1 MSAIGDS
8 RYSHM
13 GEIVWANQVITG
25 RPSPRQARNTI
36 LLLAASVA
44 LMMTG
49 FGIIMPV
56 FPRRLAELGAGVQA
70 LGLMTMAFALAQLI
84 ASPIMGSLADRYGR
98 RPLILLALF
107 SFGLVNIGYLVAP
120 TVAIFIAIRAL
131 GGVLTAGLFPAAM
144 GMVGDLTAEEERGKW
159 IGIVMAGYGAGFV
172 LGPVIGGAL
181 YDLWGFAMPFI
192 VSAFLAAA
200 AFLAA
205 LVLAP
210 ETRPKAV
217 RRRTG
222 LRQRRDSAIRPE
234 GGLMTTMPR
243 PLTIFGMLLFL
254 DFMTAFPFAFIE
266 PPMVFHMYDELKW
279 STMQFGVV
287 VGAYGLTM
295 MLGQLFLGRTSD
307 RYGRKLIILIGLG
320 LTALLYA
327 GIAFTESFGL
337 ILLSAA
343 LAGLGAA
350 LMAPALS
357 AFYLD
362 ITAERYRARVLGVKG
377 SALSL
382 GGVLGPLAVV
392 VASHFMSAEAIFITA
407 LVSIVVTTILA
418 AVVLRNPQQL
428 NVEPPSDAWEVANK
442 RALAAEASLQGIV
455 LNATARRSRRATR

>member
-1 MSAIGDS
+1 MSAPRDS

-13 GEIVWANQVITG
+13 GEIVLANQVITD
-25 RPSPRQARNTI
+25 RPSPQQARNTI

-70 LGLMTMAFALAQLI
+70 LGLMTMAFALAQFV
-84 ASPIMGSLADRYGR
+84 ASPIMGSMADRYGR

-107 SFGLVNIGYLVAP
+107 SFGLVNIGYLLAP
-120 TVAIFIAIRAL
+120 TVAAFIAIRAL
-131 GGVLTAGLFPAAM
+131 GGVLTAGLFPASM
-144 GMVGDLTAEEERGKW
+144 GMVGDLTPEEERGKW

-181 YDLWGFAMPFI
+181 YDLWGFAMPFVI
-192 VSAFLAAA
+192 SAILAAI

-210 ETRPKAV
+210 ETRHKAV
-217 RRRTG
+217 RRRDA
-222 LRQRRDSAIRPE
+222 LRQRRDSAIRPG
-234 GGLMTTMPR
+234 GGLMASMPR
-243 PLTIFGMLLFL
+243 PLTIFAMLLFL
-254 DFMTAFPFAFIE
+254 DFMTEFPFAFIE
-266 PPMVFHMYDELKW
+266 PQMVFHMYGELQW
-279 STMQFGVV
+279 STMHFGIV
-287 VGAYGLTM
+287 VGAYGLAM
-295 MLGQLFLGRTSD
+295 MLGQLFLGRSSD
-307 RYGRKLIILIGLG
+307 RYGRKLIILIGLS
-320 LTALLYA
+320 LSALLYV
-327 GIAFTESFGL
+327 GIAFTRSFEL
-337 ILLSAA
+337 ILLFAG
-343 LAGLGAA
+343 LAGLGGA

-362 ITAERYRARVLGVKG
+362 ITAEKYRARVLGVKG

-392 VASHFMSAEAIFITA
+392 IASQFMGAEAIFITA
-407 LVSIVVTTILA
+407 LASVVATILLA

-428 NVEPPSDAWEVANK
+428 NVEPPSEAWEIADK
-442 RALAAEASLQGIV
+442 RSLAAEASLQGIA
-455 LNATARRSRRATR
+455 LNAANQRGTG